1 MSKLFEEAS
10 DIIGLSKDLTLRD
23 YKRFKE
29 IQKNIFGNELDK
41 FAWLLEGLSLKLLE
55 IFAKEGNYDWVEPE
69 DDD

>member
-1 MSKLFEEAS
+1 MSKLFNEAS
-10 DIIGLSKDLTLRD
+10 EILGLSRDLTLQD

-29 IQKNIFGNELDK
+29 IQKNISENELDR
-41 FAWLLEGLSLKLLE
+41 FAWLLEGLSLRLPE